1 MKYSNVY
8 KIKAE
13 RCEMMEYIKKIAL
26 YMSVLLLIIFIG
38 GCGNMKEEQKKEA
51 NTNKTDSKEEKIKKS
66 FAKTLDMYPIKNLE
80 ELYDK
85 EGYRDGEFEKGDKG
99 MWTIYTD
106 FAKSNKPGELSNE
119 GMVLYLDRNTRTA
132 KGYYFVRTFYRKDKL
147 PDRKNY
153 KVEMKNNKIIL
164 LDKVEDPNLKKRI
177 ENFKFFGQYANLK
190 ELKNYS
196 NGDVS
201 INENVPSYDVK
212 YKMSNKDENVKQLRS
227 RNNIP
232 TDKSPVLK
240 MNIDGNLKG
249 SSVGDRKLEID
260 FSKRENSHLSV
271 IDSLDYQ
278 PAKVDEDER

>member
-1 MKYSNVY
+1 MRNSKRVVL
-8 KIKAE
+8 
-13 RCEMMEYIKKIAL
+13 YISI
-26 YMSVLLLIIFIG
+26 MVLSIFII
-38 GCGNMKEEQKKEA
+38 GCDRSSDITENQRE
-51 NTNKTDSKEEKIKKS
+51 DSKEEQIKKS
-66 FAKTLDMYPIKNLE
+66 FSKTLDMYPIKNLE
-80 ELYDK
+80 DLYDK
-85 EGYRDGEFEKGDKG
+85 EGYSDGEFKKGDKG
-99 MWTIYTD
+99 TWTIYSD

-119 GMVLYLDRNTRTA
+119 GMFLSLDRNTRTA

-147 PDRKNY
+147 PYRKNY

-164 LDKVEDPNLKKRI
+164 LDKVEDKKLKQKI
-177 ENFKFFGQYANLK
+177 ENFKFFSQYANLK

-227 RNNIP
+227 RYYIP

-240 MNIDGNLKG
+240 MHIDGNLKG
-249 SSVGDRKLEID
+249 SSVGYRKLEID

-278 PAKVDEDER
+278 AAKTNKDDE

>member
-1 MKYSNVY
+1 
-8 KIKAE
+8 
-13 RCEMMEYIKKIAL
+13 MMGYLKRLVLYIAIMV
-26 YMSVLLLIIFIG
+26 MSVFII
-38 GCGNMKEEQKKEA
+38 GCDKSSDTAEKSKE
-51 NTNKTDSKEEKIKKS
+51 DSKETQIKKS
-66 FAKTLDMYPIKNLE
+66 FAKTLDMYSIKNLE

-164 LDKVEDPNLKKRI
+164 LDKVEDKKLKQKI
-177 ENFKFFGQYANLK
+177 ENFKFFSQYANLK

-227 RNNIP
+227 RYNIP

-240 MNIDGNLKG
+240 MHIDGNLKG

-278 PAKVDEDER
+278 PAKTNKDDE

>member
-1 MKYSNVY
+1 
-8 KIKAE
+8 
-13 RCEMMEYIKKIAL
+13 MMEYIKKIAL

-164 LDKVEDPNLKKRI
+164 LDKVEDKNLKKRI

-190 ELKNYS
+190 ELKNYK
-196 NGDVS
+196 NGRIS
-201 INENVPSYDVK
+201 SNENVPYYEAE
-212 YKMSNKDENVKQLRS
+212 YKRNNSDGNVKKLREKYP
-227 RNNIP
+227 I
-232 TDKSPVLK
+232 TTKQSPILK
-240 MNIDGNLKG
+240 LHIDGDIKG
-249 SSVGDRKLEID
+249 SSVGYKQIEYT
-260 FSKRENSHLSV
+260 FSKEKDDETFMSDFLNFGPSHS
-271 IDSLDYQ
+271 
-278 PAKVDEDER
+278 K

>member
-1 MKYSNVY
+1 MRNLKRDVL
-8 KIKAE
+8 
-13 RCEMMEYIKKIAL
+13 YISIMAL
-26 YMSVLLLIIFIG
+26 SIFII
-38 GCGNMKEEQKKEA
+38 GCDKSSVTAEKAKE
-51 NTNKTDSKEEKIKKS
+51 DSKETQIKKR

-80 ELYDK
+80 DLYDK

-99 MWTIYTD
+99 TWTIYTD

-119 GMVLYLDRNTRTA
+119 GMFLSLDRNTRTA
-132 KGYYFVRTFYRKDKL
+132 KGYYFVRTFYRKYKL
-147 PDRKNY
+147 PYRKNY

-164 LDKVEDPNLKKRI
+164 LDKVEDKKLKQKI
-177 ENFKFFGQYANLK
+177 ENFKFFSQYANLK

-227 RNNIP
+227 RYYIP

-240 MNIDGNLKG
+240 MHIDGNLKG

-278 PAKVDEDER
+278 PAKTNKDDK